1 MRNPLYKIKEYKIMM
16 KRSVLAVVVSLIVAS
31 SAANAAEIYNKD
43 GNKLDLYGRVNG
55 KHQFS
60 NDTGSDG
67 DKTYVRFGFKGETQ
81 INDQLTG
88 YGQWEYNVQAN
99 HAEAAGTTGSK
110 TRLGFAGLKVK
121 DFGSFDY
128 GRNYGVVYDAIAF
141 TDMMPEYG
149 GDTGN
154 SDNFMVG
161 RSNGLATYRNQDFF
175 GLVEGLNFALQ
186 YQGKNEDDAKRGAQ
200 QSNGD
205 GFGGSIDYEN
215 IAGSGVGFALAG
227 SSSDRTDAQTRS
239 TYGKGD
245 KASAWATGLKYDA
258 NQVYLAAM
266 YNETRN
272 QSPISVPATG
282 TVAASDGFA
291 NKTKGIEF
299 VAQYQ
304 FENGLRPSVGYVQ
317 SKAHDIENGIGDADI
332 VKYFEVG
339 ATYYFN
345 KNMYVYVDYLINQ
358 LSDDNKLGLNTDD
371 ITTVALTYRF

>member
-1 MRNPLYKIKEYKIMM
+1 
-16 KRSVLAVVVSLIVAS
+16 V
-31 SAANAAEIYNKD
+31 
-43 GNKLDLYGRVNG
+43 
-55 KHQFS
+55 
-60 NDTGSDG
+60 
-67 DKTYVRFGFKGETQ
+67 
-81 INDQLTG
+81 
-88 YGQWEYNVQAN
+88 
-99 HAEAAGTTGSK
+99 
-110 TRLGFAGLKVK
+110 
-121 DFGSFDY
+121 GSFDY

-186 YQGKNEDDAKRGAQ
+186 YQGKNEGDAERPDQKA
-200 QSNGD
+200 NGD

-215 IAGSGVGFALAG
+215 IAGSGIGFAVAG
-227 SSSDRTDAQTRS
+227 SSSDRTNGQTDS
-239 TYGKGD
+239 TYGKGN
-245 KASAWATGLKYDA
+245 KASAWATGVKYDA

-272 QSPISVPATG
+272 QMPITVPAIG
-282 TVAASDGFA
+282 AVAQSDGFA
-291 NKTKGIEF
+291 NKSKGIEF

-317 SKAHDIENGIGDADI
+317 SKAHDVENGVGDADL

-345 KNMYVYVDYLINQ
+345 KNMYVYADYLINQ
-358 LSDDNKLGLNTDD
+358 LDKDNALGLNTDD
-371 ITTVALTYRF
+371 IFTVALTYRF

>member
-1 MRNPLYKIKEYKIMM
+1 MM

-31 SAANAAEIYNKD
+31 SAANAAEVYNKD

-60 NDTGSDG
+60 DNTGSDG

-99 HAEAAGTTGSK
+99 HAESAGTEGTK

-121 DFGSFDY
+121 DVGSFDY

-149 GDTGN
+149 GDTGY

-161 RSNGLATYRNQDFF
+161 RTNGVATYRNKDFF
-175 GLVEGLNFALQ
+175 GLVEGLNFAMQ
-186 YQGKNEDDAKRGAQ
+186 YQGKNENDGRAGSKA
-200 QSNGD
+200 NGD
-205 GFGGSIDYEN
+205 GYGASLDYEN
-215 IAGSGVGFALAG
+215 IAGSGIGAVLAG
-227 SSSDRTDAQTRS
+227 SSSDRTNGQTS
-239 TYGKGD
+239 ATYGKGD
-245 KASAWATGLKYDA
+245 KATAWATGLKYDA
-258 NQVYLAAM
+258 NQLYLAAM

-272 QSPISVPATG
+272 MTNISVPGVGVTPAQAG
-282 TVAASDGFA
+282 YA

-317 SKAHDIENGIGDADI
+317 SKAQDIENGIGDADL

-345 KNMYVYVDYLINQ
+345 KNMYAYADYQINQ
-358 LSDDNKLGLNTDD
+358 LKDDNKLGLNNDD
-371 ITTVALTYRF
+371 VMTVSLTYRF

>member
-1 MRNPLYKIKEYKIMM
+1 MM

-60 NDTGSDG
+60 DNTGSDG

-99 HAEAAGTTGSK
+99 HAEGTNTVVNTDGSTSSFGGTEGTK
-110 TRLGFAGLKVK
+110 TRLGFAGLKIK
-121 DFGSFDY
+121 NLGSFDY

-149 GDTGN
+149 GDTGIT
-154 SDNFMVG
+154 DNFMVG
-161 RSNGLATYRNQDFF
+161 RSNGLATYRNQNFF
-175 GLVEGLNFALQ
+175 GLVEGLNFAMQ
-186 YQGKNEDDAKRGAQ
+186 YQGKNENDGREVNKG
-200 QSNGD
+200 NGD
-205 GFGGSIDYEN
+205 GYGASLDYEN
-215 IAGSGVGFALAG
+215 IAGTGIGAALAG
-227 SSSDRTDAQTRS
+227 SSSDRTNAQS
-239 TYGKGD
+239 NAVYGKGD

-266 YNETRN
+266 YNETNN
-272 QSPISVPATG
+272 QSPITVPATG
-282 TVAASDGFA
+282 AIAKTKGFA

-317 SKAHDIENGIGDADI
+317 SKAQDIENGIGDADL

-345 KNMYVYVDYLINQ
+345 KNMYVYADYLINQ
-358 LSDDNKLGLNTDD
+358 LKDDNALKLNTDD
-371 ITTVALTYRF
+371 IMTVAMTYRF

>member
-1 MRNPLYKIKEYKIMM
+1 MM
-16 KRSVLAVVVSLIVAS
+16 KRSVLAVMVSLIVAS
-31 SAANAAEIYNKD
+31 SVANAAEVYNKD

-60 NDTGSDG
+60 DNTGSDG

-99 HAEAAGTTGSK
+99 HAESTNSVVNKDGSTSTFGGTEGTK
-110 TRLGFAGLKVK
+110 TRLGFAGIKIK
-121 DFGSFDY
+121 DVGSFDY

-149 GDTGN
+149 GDTGY

-161 RSNGLATYRNQDFF
+161 RSNGVATFRNKDFF

-186 YQGKNEDDAKRGAQ
+186 YQGKNENDSRSGAK
-200 QSNGD
+200 SNGD
-205 GFGGSIDYEN
+205 GYGASLDYEN
-215 IAGSGVGFALAG
+215 IAGSGIGAVLAG
-227 SSSDRTDAQTRS
+227 SASDRTNAQTS
-239 TYGKGD
+239 ATYGKGD
-245 KASAWATGLKYDA
+245 KATAWATGLKYDA
-258 NQVYLAAM
+258 NQLYLAAM

-272 QSPISVPATG
+272 MTNIKVPDVGLTPAQAG
-282 TVAASDGFA
+282 YA

-317 SKAHDIENGIGDADI
+317 SKAQDIENGIGDADL

-345 KNMYVYVDYLINQ
+345 KNMYVYADYLINQ
-358 LSDDNKLGLNTDD
+358 LNDDNKLGLNTDD
-371 ITTVALTYRF
+371 IMTVALTYRF

>member
-1 MRNPLYKIKEYKIMM
+1 MM

-60 NDTGSDG
+60 DNTGSDG

-99 HAEAAGTTGSK
+99 HAESAGTEGTK

-121 DFGSFDY
+121 NLGSFDY

-149 GDTGN
+149 GDTGI

-161 RSNGLATYRNQDFF
+161 RSNGLATYRNQNFF

-186 YQGKNEDDAKRGAQ
+186 YQGKNENDSSDTRTPNKA
-200 QSNGD
+200 NGD
-205 GFGGSIDYEN
+205 GYGASLDYEN
-215 IAGSGVGFALAG
+215 IAGTGIGASLAG
-227 SSSDRTDAQTRS
+227 SSSDRTNAQTGS
-239 TYGKGD
+239 VYGKGD

-266 YNETRN
+266 YNETNN
-272 QSPISVPATG
+272 QTPITVPATG
-282 TVAASDGFA
+282 AVAKTAGFA

-317 SKAHDIENGIGDADI
+317 SKAQDIENGIGDADL

-345 KNMYVYVDYLINQ
+345 KNMYVYADYLINQ
-358 LSDDNKLGLNTDD
+358 LKDDNALKLNTDD
-371 ITTVALTYRF
+371 IMTVAMTYRF